1 MCHNYCIQSMKS
13 DSLNNIVNDS
23 KSQSHIV
30 ITQGEATIK
39 KLPDQAWLSIST
51 ETRDPKAD
59 TARRKNAE
67 NMALIQ
73 KALQNIGLPD
83 NATKT
88 TSFSLSPEIEWKNGR
103 GIMKGYI
110 VQNQIEIRIDDVNQ
124 LSDVIDRVNST
135 QNTSIRISGLRF
147 SLKDK
152 QIVEAEALKLAVKMA
167 LVRSRAIAEGA
178 ERSVG
183 EILRIEESGLVDI
196 HREVPFLMRAVAAKG
211 DDVAETPITIGDIEI
226 KAKVTLTVELQ

>member
-1 MCHNYCIQSMKS
+1 
-13 DSLNNIVNDS
+13 
-23 KSQSHIV
+23 
-30 ITQGEATIK
+30 
-39 KLPDQAWLSIST
+39 
-51 ETRDPKAD
+51 
-59 TARRKNAE
+59 
-67 NMALIQ
+67 
-73 KALQNIGLPD
+73 
-83 NATKT
+83 
-88 TSFSLSPEIEWKNGR
+88 
-103 GIMKGYI
+103 MKGYI

-135 QNTSIRISGLRF
+135 QNTAIRISGLRF

-196 HREVPFLMRAVAAKG
+196 HREVPFLMRTVAVKG
-211 DDVAETPITIGDIEI
+211 DDVAETPITIGDVEI
-226 KAKVTLTVELQ
+226 NAKVTLTVELR